1 MRGIGVGGAVR
12 CNLTM
17 KAIYC
22 KPKDGGEL
30 FKVAITAV
38 MQKLIVLINVL
49 IGQYKEWQPIAA

>member
-38 MQKLIVLINVL
+38 IRKLIVLIVVP
-49 IGQYKEWQPIAA
+49 ISQYKEW